1 MKKIWYNVIF
11 VVIVYLI
18 LCWCI
23 RDCNNNN
30 KQEIN
35 SKLPVE
41 KSINI
46 DSIIHDNDSLKLVV
60 SNLDSIKNAKVI
72 EVLTLDN
79 DSSVKL
85 FYKLLKGE
93 E

>member
-11 VVIVYLI
+11 VVIIYLT

-23 RDCNNNN
+23 RSCNN
-30 KQEIN
+30 KQESN

-60 SNLDSIKNAKVI
+60 SNLDSIKDAKVI

-79 DSSVKL
+79 DSSVRL

>member
-1 MKKIWYNVIF
+1 MKRIWYNVIF
-11 VVIVYLI
+11 VVIIYLT

-23 RDCNNNN
+23 RYCNNN
-30 KQEIN
+30 KQESN

>member
-23 RDCNNNN
+23 RNCNN
-30 KQEIN
+30 KQESN

-60 SNLDSIKNAKVI
+60 SNLDSIKDAKVI

-79 DSSVKL
+79 DSSVRL